1 MNETDDRLV
10 GDPVWE
16 LFAYPAP
23 GPAQPASRIRRYG
36 PWLIVAGL
44 IALGW
49 FLFPP
54 LAVVTAGLSVA
65 ARDFRRGRQLA
76 RSIPSKAGGTICAV
90 QLCLGGLEARNGR
103 LRVDV
108 GLRIPLRA
116 RDETAR
122 NALGGPG
129 LDVSGHGGF
138 HFVGGVDSFGP
149 GSGLPI
155 GNARLDRRGGE
166 SGQDAPDGHVDR
178 GICLRGSR
186 SDEPLALRR
195 FPRAIDAQP
204 AALPDFLAFCS
215 CLFVGP
221 LLIVLVLD
229 RISRRIIA
237 DRPGKFGPK
246 VPTVGKWNS

>member
-44 IALGW
+44 IGHRGW
-49 FLFPP
+49 FLFPTLGRRDGRP
-54 LAVVTAGLSVA
+54 IGRRPGFPTGATGSPDRSPARPAV
-65 ARDFRRGRQLA
+65 
-76 RSIPSKAGGTICAV
+76 RSAPV

-155 GNARLDRRGGE
+155 GNAASGSARG
-166 SGQDAPDGHVDR
+166 
-178 GICLRGSR
+178 
-186 SDEPLALRR
+186 
-195 FPRAIDAQP
+195 
-204 AALPDFLAFCS
+204 
-215 CLFVGP
+215 
-221 LLIVLVLD
+221 
-229 RISRRIIA
+229 
-237 DRPGKFGPK
+237 
-246 VPTVGKWNS
+246 